1 MGTEADDDLW
11 ARVLAIENRYG
22 DRGPGVLTR
31 RIEALRATGA
41 SIEAER
47 WSQVAT
53 CLDELHA
60 IRFGEISSSAFGAA
74 RGEAAGRDVRG
85 QSRDGAVP
93 DHGSTWSQD
102 HGAPAGRAE
111 RASRFSQ
118 RWSRDYDR

>member
-1 MGTEADDDLW
+1 MGTRADDDLW

-31 RIEALRATGA
+31 RIEELRATGA

-47 WSQVAT
+47 WSQVAA

-74 RGEAAGRDVRG
+74 RGGTAGGDIPGRF
-85 QSRDGAVP
+85 RDGAVP
-93 DHGSTWSQD
+93 GHGST
-102 HGAPAGRAE
+102 
-111 RASRFSQ
+111 
-118 RWSRDYDR
+118 